1 MNAKHLAIFALASLA
16 LVACK
21 KEDPVTPDPAGPS
34 APATTGTLRLSVEF
48 MNGMAP
54 FDLDAAHTDGAG
66 NNIRFTS
73 LKFYVSGAKAMDAAG
88 ALAGS
93 FNSTYMLVDAATP
106 LLNNFT
112 LGSMTAGHVHEL
124 HFLLGLDE
132 ATNRIDP
139 LLADYPLNIPGMHW
153 SWNPSA
159 GYKFMSM
166 EGYLDVNNN
175 GVLDDGTDV
184 LFEYHCAQNVSQ
196 AATAPV
202 LRESQLMVHQD
213 LAVGATVTVVSHVN
227 MATML
232 TGVDLL
238 ATPVAMGNGAGNQ
251 LLMDNL
257 AASISSH

>member
-1 MNAKHLAIFALASLA
+1 M
-16 LVACK
+16 
-21 KEDPVTPDPAGPS
+21 
-34 APATTGTLRLSVEF
+34 EF
-48 MNGMAP
+48 MNGMMP
-54 FDLDAAHTDGAG
+54 FDFNAAHTDGAG
-66 NNIRFTS
+66 NNIRFTT
-73 LKFYVSGAKAMDAAG
+73 LKFYVSGAQAMDAAG
-88 ALAGS
+88 ATAGS
-93 FNSTYMLVDAATP
+93 FNSTYMLVDAAAP

-139 LLADYPLNIPGMHW
+139 TLADYPLNIPGMHW

-159 GYKFMSM
+159 GYKFMNM
-166 EGYLDVNNN
+166 EGYVDVNNN
-175 GVLDDGTDV
+175 GVFDDGADV
-184 LFEYHCAQNVSQ
+184 VFEYHCAQNVSQ

-213 LAVGATVTVVSHVN
+213 LAVGAELTVMSHVN
-227 MATML
+227 MATLL
-232 TGVDLL
+232 TGMDLL